1 MAYFDCPHSDDEETI
16 QLTPRTILKLRI
28 FETYLS
34 ERKELLS
41 SQARYW
47 NRQDLLK
54 ALIESVEEYHDML
67 LILAKDLEETRQ
79 VSTELLGINHWSIL
93 DPH

>member
-1 MAYFDCPHSDDEETI
+1 MAYFDHPDSAHEETI

-54 ALIESVEEYHDML
+54 ALLESVEEYHDML
-67 LILAKDLEETRQ
+67 LILAQDLEETRQ

-93 DPH
+93 DSH

>member
-1 MAYFDCPHSDDEETI
+1 MAYFDCPDFDNEESI
-16 QLTPRTILKLRI
+16 KLTPRTILKLRI
-28 FETYLS
+28 FETYLG

-54 ALIESVEEYHDML
+54 ALLESVEEYHDML

-93 DPH
+93 DSH